1 MTHKNDTQRNVNPSA
16 PPMEED
22 NDNEPQDNNQAGDYL
37 CDPLLAYM
45 SFASQSGASANIKRA
60 VLGHFTPDMIFKARD
75 ALWHICDHDII
86 GPYKRRNKTPSRPA
100 HDSTIDDIISALTKL
115 DAIRCMPTI
124 VIRADDLALIPRSH
138 PEELN
143 DISLLDR
150 LNRLEAR
157 VTSLQEGLDHTMCEN
172 HNIKDMI
179 SQMPV
184 KSHILCHHPRKFPP

>member
-1 MTHKNDTQRNVNPSA
+1 M
-16 PPMEED
+16 
-22 NDNEPQDNNQAGDYL
+22 
-37 CDPLLAYM
+37 
-45 SFASQSGASANIKRA
+45 
-60 VLGHFTPDMIFKARD
+60 LGHFTPDMIFKARD

-115 DAIRCMPTI
+115 DAVRCMPTI

-184 KSHILCHHPRKFPP
+184 KATYSAVTQVNSRPNNSTAPTVTITRPQSRPQQDLAASAPSITNHACK